1 MLTDSN
7 DLLIV
12 LIGLLVL
19 LLIVVLIAASKSKSN
34 KIPGGGPSTGTL
46 SGGGTGEITG
56 GGKGSGST
64 GGGGIYID
72 SSLRE
77 GDGVRTAD
85 SRIVDRT
92 IPDDADSGHD
102 IVRIYVD
109 KHRAGLIVCPNCD
122 AENIRGASRCIAC
135 GYIL

>member
-1 MLTDSN
+1 MLMLTESN
-7 DLLIV
+7 DLLIL

-34 KIPGGGPSTGTL
+34 KTPVGGGGSTDSI
-46 SGGGTGEITG
+46 SGGGTSGKIEDS
-56 GGKGSGST
+56 KGSEST

-77 GDGVRTAD
+77 GDGV
-85 SRIVDRT
+85 SKVDRA
-92 IPDDADSGHD
+92 IHHDADAGHD

-109 KHRAGLIVCPNCD
+109 KHRAGLIICPNCD
-122 AENIRGASRCIAC
+122 TENVRGSSRCIAC

>member
-46 SGGGTGEITG
+46 SGGTGEITG